1 MSDKK
6 TDEQKLAALI
16 EALGE
21 SVLEASDE
29 EIVEELRLAGID
41 PDAEAARLK
50 ARMLATVRSFR
61 QRALDAAR
69 TGYASRLE
77 RLEQKSYTIPKTAE
91 ARRKLFSFVIQQP
104 QYAQY
109 VTAQYRDLEN
119 LTDNDIESYLQDL
132 DELGILQE
140 LDRDQ
145 TDGQ

>member
-77 RLEQKSYTIPKTAE
+77 RFGAKVIYHPQDSGSAPQAVFIRHSATAIRAICHRSVPGPRKSH
-91 ARRKLFSFVIQQP
+91 RQ
-104 QYAQY
+104 
-109 VTAQYRDLEN
+109 
-119 LTDNDIESYLQDL
+119 
-132 DELGILQE
+132 
-140 LDRDQ
+140 
-145 TDGQ
+145 

>member
-1 MSDKK
+1 VPL
-6 TDEQKLAALI
+6 TPPARVTPAALS
-16 EALGE
+16 G
-21 SVLEASDE
+21 
-29 EIVEELRLAGID
+29 
-41 PDAEAARLK
+41 
-50 ARMLATVRSFR
+50 
-61 QRALDAAR
+61 
-69 TGYASRLE
+69 
-77 RLEQKSYTIPKTAE
+77 LEQKSYTIPKTAE

>member
-77 RLEQKSYTIPKTAE
+77 RFGAKVMVIIP
-91 ARRKLFSFVIQQP
+91 
-104 QYAQY
+104 
-109 VTAQYRDLEN
+109 
-119 LTDNDIESYLQDL
+119 
-132 DELGILQE
+132 
-140 LDRDQ
+140 
-145 TDGQ
+145 